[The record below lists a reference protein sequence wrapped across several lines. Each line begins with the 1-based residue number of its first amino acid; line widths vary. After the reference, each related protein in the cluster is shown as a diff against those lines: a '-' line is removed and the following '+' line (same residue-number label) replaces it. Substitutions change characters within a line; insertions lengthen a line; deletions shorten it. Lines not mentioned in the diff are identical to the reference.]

1 MREALQHDAVQSL
14 PVLSGVERARLLT
27 LARRTL
33 EAHTRGR
40 APPAVPLDS
49 PGLIA
54 PRGCFVTLTERGPEK
69 RLRGCCGEYVPRRA
83 LAEAVARM
91 TVVSATEDPR
101 FPPVTG
107 AEAGGLRIE
116 ISALTALQP
125 IRPEQVEVG
134 RHGLL
139 LRTPRAAGLLLP
151 QVPVGWGW
159 DVPTFLQQ
167 LCVKA
172 GVPDGAYARPDA
184 EMLGFEA
191 DVWGEEEWRDG

>member
-1 MREALQHDAVQSL
+1 MREALLHDAVQSL

-33 EAHTRGR
+33 VAHTRGQ
-40 APPAVPLDS
+40 ALPAVPLDS
-49 PGLIA
+49 PGLRT
-54 PRGCFVTLTERGPEK
+54 PRGCFVTLTERCSER

-83 LAEAVARM
+83 LAQAVARM

-101 FPPVTG
+101 FPPVTA
-107 AEAGGLRIE
+107 AEAGGLRIQ
-116 ISALTALQP
+116 ISALAPLLP
-125 IRPEQVEVG
+125 IRPAQVEVG

-151 QVPVGWGW
+151 QVPVDWGW

-172 GVPDGAYARPDA
+172 GVPDGTYTRPDA
-184 EMLGFEA
+184 ELLGFEA
-191 DVWGEEEWRDG
+191 DVWGEEEGHHD